1 MVKCVRAS
9 YGGHSV
15 FVVCFFRPGMQN
27 QSIVLDRSSLF
38 DQNHLIRSTPLLL
51 MYLFYFFFLFWICHI
66 IWSPSLSF
74 KFDFL
79 SE

>member
-9 YGGHSV
+9 YDGHSV

-38 DQNHLIRSTPLLL
+38 DQNHLIRSTLLLL
-51 MYLFYFFFLFWICHI
+51 MYLFYFFFFILD
-66 IWSPSLSF
+66 LSHYLVSIVVIQVR
-74 KFDFL
+74 L